1 MYDSTGKLTNIQ
13 RISLVVIG
21 VRTPGW
27 IVIGVGACFLAACGA
42 GLPPEQESE
51 SSAPRPQGCE
61 STGQPIEF
69 PVDNNAGT
77 VFWAAN
83 PRINPADPTTQS
95 QIKLLFDIPSG
106 QLPLGVLSARIR
118 ISPVASTNRVL
129 PQGGHVDTAFAIQA
143 LDPSDLT
150 GFTGTGQVPL
160 TLTIR
165 YDPVA
170 CQVPEDVE
178 ADLVL
183 GRLNASGAWQE
194 VCGDSA
200 TTGVAG
206 REVSCAG
213 GDLSFGIFGVI
224 PRSGPILDSTPPVFP
239 PLTVTL
245 NSPSR
250 CDTCP
255 TPSIDLEWGPASDGS
270 GSGIKGY
277 WIYVDGIRIVFT
289 SDTTA
294 DPTVNFT
301 LRSSG
306 TLDTTQTHRY
316 QVSALDNADNESA
329 RFGSLV
335 TP

>member
-1 MYDSTGKLTNIQ
+1 VNKFDEEFNEYPADLAGFY
-13 RISLVVIG
+13 G
-21 VRTPGW
+21 VRNPGW
-27 IVIGVGACFLAACGA
+27 VVIGVGACFLAACGA
-42 GLPPEQESE
+42 GLPPEQESG
-51 SSAPRPQGCE
+51 STQASRPQGCE
-61 STGQPIEF
+61 STGSAIEF
-69 PVDNNAGT
+69 SVDNNAAT
-77 VFWAAN
+77 VFWAADT
-83 PRINPADPTTQS
+83 RIDPADPAVQPR
-95 QIKLLFDIPSG
+95 IKLLFDIPAG
-106 QLPLGVLSARIR
+106 QLPLGVLSSRIR
-118 ISPVASTNRVL
+118 IRPEPNGRL

-143 LDPSDLT
+143 LDPADLT

-165 YDPVA
+165 YDPIA
-170 CQVPEDVE
+170 CQVPEEIE

-200 TTGVAG
+200 VTGVGG

-213 GDLSFGIFGVI
+213 GDLSFGVFGVI
-224 PRSGPILDSTPPVFP
+224 PRGGPILDSTPPVFP
-239 PLTVTL
+239 PQTVSL

-255 TPSIDLEWGPASDGS
+255 TPSIELEWGPASDGA

-277 WIYVDGIRIVFT
+277 RIYVDGIFVVFT

-329 RFGSLV
+329 LFGSLI